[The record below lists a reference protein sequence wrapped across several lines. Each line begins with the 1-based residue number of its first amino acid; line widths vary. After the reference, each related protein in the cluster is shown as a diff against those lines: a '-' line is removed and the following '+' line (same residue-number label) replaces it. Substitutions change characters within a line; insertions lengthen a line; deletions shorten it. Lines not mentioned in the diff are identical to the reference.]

1 MPPKISFNGRKIFWI
16 ANKNSM
22 NTLIILITHAP
33 TASAFHEALD
43 AMRFPYDKRSLLCI
57 DVPNSANPK
66 ATAEHIQQQAQP
78 YASVLI
84 LTDLI
89 GSTPFHIAK
98 QLCALLTNKSVRIVT
113 GVNLAMLLKA
123 INYQSLPTEELSTK
137 ILLGATES
145 ILIH

>member
-1 MPPKISFNGRKIFWI
+1 
-16 ANKNSM
+16 M

-33 TASAFHEALD
+33 TASAFQEALN
-43 AMRFPYDKRSLLCI
+43 AMRFPYDKRSLLCFDI
-57 DVPNSANPK
+57 PNGANPK
-66 ATAEHIQQQAQP
+66 DTAELIHQRAQQH
-78 YASVLI
+78 SSIVL

-98 QLCALLTNKSVRIVT
+98 QVCVLQKNGSVRIVT
-113 GVNLAMLLKA
+113 GVNLPMLLKA
-123 INYQSLPTEELSTK
+123 INYQSLAADELSTK